1 MISKDR
7 YLNHLNIVLYNIY
20 PTIAET
26 KYGLHLEIAER
37 INVSGFCNEL
47 VGGVGAAVVFTKCVC
62 VCAQCPAW
70 KAGLG
75 NRQIYS

>member
-1 MISKDR
+1 MISKDL

-47 VGGVGAAVVFTKCVC
+47 VGGAYAAAVSVC
-62 VCAQCPAW
+62 TVSCLESRAW
-70 KAGLG
+70 
-75 NRQIYS
+75 